1 MVSSLGYNLVLNLKN
16 IPGWHTSRKIVVIEC
31 DDWGGIRIPSGEIY
45 EKLLRAALPVTRSGY
60 RYDTL
65 ETADDLE
72 RLFDVLESIKD
83 KNGNS
88 AVMTPVSNVANPDFE
103 KIKNSDFTE
112 YHYEKFTDT
121 LLKYGRGEG
130 VFKLW
135 EQGIESNIFVPELH
149 GREHISVQFWLKKLR
164 EGSKDLML
172 AFDNGLVSLDIPGI
186 PAAIKEFRPEFYFNS
201 EDQKPFLKNSLEEG
215 IDLFSEIFG
224 YLPRAFVPANS
235 IFHPDFEKILSAKG
249 IKYLYVNHSSP
260 VPDANGNIRH
270 KHYISGQQNS
280 NGLTYY
286 TRNCAFEPTAEGY
299 SGLGLTMKQIAAA
312 FRWGKPANI
321 STHRVN
327 FVGGI
332 NTANRDKG
340 LKELSELLR
349 TIVKMWPEAEF
360 MSSGDALEFMRKSN

>member
-1 MVSSLGYNLVLNLKN
+1 MFSSLAYNLILNLKN
-16 IPGWHTSRKIVVIEC
+16 IPGWRTSRKIVVIEC
-31 DDWGGIRIPSGEIY
+31 DDWGGIRIPSGDIY
-45 EKLLRAALPVTRSGY
+45 KELLQAGLPVTRTRY

-72 RLFDVLESIKD
+72 QLFDVLKSIKD
-83 KNGNS
+83 QNGS
-88 AVMTPVSNVANPDFE
+88 HAIMTPVSNVANPDFE

-121 LLKYGRGEG
+121 LLKYGRGEQ

-135 EQGIESNIFVPELH
+135 EQGIKSGIFVPELH
-149 GREHISVQFWLKKLR
+149 GREHISVQFWLTKLR
-164 EGSKDLML
+164 EGNKELL
-172 AFDNGLVSLDIPGI
+172 HAFNCGLVSLDIPGI
-186 PAAIKEFRPEFYFNS
+186 PSAIKEFRPEFYFNS
-201 EDQKPFLKNSLEEG
+201 GDQKPFLKKSLEEG
-215 IDLFSEIFG
+215 IDLFGEIFG
-224 YLPRAFVPANS
+224 YRPRVFVPADS
-235 IFHPDFEKILSAKG
+235 IFHPDFEQTLTAKG

-260 VPDANGNIRH
+260 VPDTNGNIRH

-286 TRNCAFEPTAEGY
+286 TRNCAFEPTGESY
-299 SGLGLTMKQIAAA
+299 SGTDLTMKQIAAA

-332 NTANRDKG
+332 DTANRDKG
-340 LKELSELLR
+340 LKELSKLLR
-349 TIVKMWPEAEF
+349 TILKVWPDAEF